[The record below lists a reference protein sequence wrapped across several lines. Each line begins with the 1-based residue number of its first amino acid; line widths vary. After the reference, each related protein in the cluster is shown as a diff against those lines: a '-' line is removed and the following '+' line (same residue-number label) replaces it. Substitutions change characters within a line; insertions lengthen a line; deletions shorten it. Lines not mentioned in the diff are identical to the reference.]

1 MKRGKKG
8 FEVKFI
14 VYFFW
19 AIIPMLLLSWVI
31 CLLDNEFL
39 GLTPLF
45 FEGKEQATSVL
56 ENFYLVEVQVAFIV
70 VSLSTALS
78 ASSKRVYWVESY
90 AYRLV
95 SPKLTNFTAL
105 SAYIIAAL
113 VDGLVWTLLERC
125 LSDSYVLGIMISFA
139 LAILFMIILT
149 VRMIDAN
156 FGRDR
161 IKKSLKKE
169 LLGKTRALSDLG
181 RRMDLDKGR
190 SVKEIQQLVQVSLKE
205 IDEKEFDLVTE
216 NLCLLYEL
224 DYGYSFGSIYEYL
237 RENVQT
243 PKVLRQIN
251 YSIMREIIV
260 GVHVQTQ
267 GKVRYWFFETMPK
280 DEQAELWRSVINEVF
295 DDALL
300 LWKSGKREAAKKMR
314 RNLYVILSNYLI
326 FENPLRNPWLDDE
339 GNEIEPDEDELDEKW
354 QPLIQLMIEFVQ
366 RRESLNQAGDD
377 GKELKGWE
385 ESERQPEIEKLFGE
399 DENDLVLL
407 TEGAVETVKRWK
419 KSGIPATVDEW
430 TYSYLDW
437 VKDY

>member
-1 MKRGKKG
+1 MKRSKKG

-14 VYFFW
+14 VYFFCSL
-19 AIIPMLLLSWVI
+19 IPMLLLSGII

-125 LSDSYVLGIMISFA
+125 LSDSFVLGIMISFA

-161 IKKSLKKE
+161 IMKSLKKE
-169 LLGKTRALSDLG
+169 LLGKTKALSELG

-190 SVKEIQQLVQVSLKE
+190 SIKEIQQLVQVSLKE
-205 IDEKEFDLVTE
+205 IDDKEFDLVTE

-224 DYGYSFGSIYEYL
+224 DYKDSFGSIYEYL

-243 PKVLRQIN
+243 PKVLRQID

-260 GVHVQTQ
+260 GEHVQTQ
-267 GKVRYWFFETMPK
+267 GKVRYWFFEMMPK

-295 DDALL
+295 DDAFL
-300 LWKSGKREAAKKMR
+300 LWKSGKKEAAKKLR

-326 FENPLRNPWLDDE
+326 FENPLRNPYFDDE
-339 GNEIEPDEDELDEKW
+339 GNEIEPEEDELDAKW
-354 QPLIQLMIEFVQ
+354 QPLIQLMIEFVL
-366 RRESLNQAGDD
+366 RRESLNQAVNG
-377 GKELKGWE
+377 GKALKGWE
-385 ESERQPEIEKLFGE
+385 ESERQPEVEKMFGE
-399 DENDLVLL
+399 EDNDLAFL

-419 KSGIPATVDEW
+419 QSGIPANVDEW
-430 TYSYLDW
+430 TFSYLDR
-437 VKDY
+437 VERY